1 MAVTAQ
7 SGIVGY
13 APQES
18 KSTVAGY
25 TAPTEYY
32 KTKATLVDLAVLD
45 DTRTGDDEV
54 GGRPVPTFP
63 YKAGVV
69 VGGGL
74 SIQPRLE
81 NIFGWLLYGAM
92 GKVASTPTALSEA
105 CQSCTLTGVAQSAV
119 VAGLTQPAGPSY
131 LVAKFKTAASG
142 NLTGNVVVNGTV
154 GGSATTETLAF
165 SASPAATIVRAA
177 GTRKLFTAITSVDY
191 PAGTSGDVVTV
202 GFDDYVSHV
211 FTIDN
216 DNPSYVPWMT
226 FTKHIPRYEN
236 DADSDIG
243 EIFTDCKVVG
253 ISMSLAA
260 DRPINARVDVLGRT
274 FALDPAPESWTYT
287 NNFEEYPTIPI
298 GCETSGYIKVDGT
311 EMPIVQ
317 ANVAWQNVPLDTRMD
332 RVYGD
337 PFLEDITIVRRQ
349 LAFDLLVKWNDAD
362 LYRDVLTGSTTGTEW
377 TAEPKVGTVEV
388 LMSSYDP
395 IVGGSGAKHSLK
407 IYAQQVMLAMNGG
420 ITLAGGQAV
429 MMRFNGVALDPASG
443 DYAQITLKN
452 GTLGYTWPAP

>member
-7 SGIVGY
+7 AGIVGY

-18 KSTVAGY
+18 KSTVQGY
-25 TAPTEYY
+25 TAPTSYY

-74 SIQPRLE
+74 SLQPRLE
-81 NIFGWLLYGAM
+81 NIFGWLLYGAL
-92 GKVASTPTALSEA
+92 GKVTTTPSVLPEAISSE
-105 CQSCTLTGVAQSAV
+105 TLTGSPQVGHAVADDSALAGGAYAV
-119 VAGLTQPAGPSY
+119 V
-131 LVAKFKTAASG
+131 KFKTAASG
-142 NLTGNVVVNGTV
+142 NLTGDVVLHGTDGTGTV
-154 GGSATTETLAF
+154 SETFSFSNAT
-165 SASPAATIVRAA
+165 A
-177 GTRKLFTAITSVDY
+177 GTVIRNATASRKLWLTITTVDL
-191 PAGTSGDVVTV
+191 PAGTNNDVVTI
-202 GFDDYVSHV
+202 GIDSYFSHV
-211 FTIDN
+211 FTID
-216 DNPSYVPWMT
+216 DANPSYVPWMT
-226 FTKHIPRYEN
+226 FVKHIPRYEN

-243 EIFTDCKVVG
+243 EIFEDCKVVG
-253 ISMSLAA
+253 LTMSLAA

-274 FALDPAPESWTYT
+274 FALDEDPENWTYD
-287 NNFEEYPTIPI
+287 NDFEEYPTIPI
-298 GCETSGYIKVDGT
+298 GCETSGYIKVDAV

-349 LAFDLLVKWNDAD
+349 LAFDLLVKWNNAD
-362 LYRDVLTGSTTGTEW
+362 LYRDVLTGATTGTSW
-377 TAEPKVGTVEV
+377 TAAPKVGNVEV
-388 LMSSYDP
+388 LMSSYEP
-395 IVGGSGAKHSLK
+395 TVSATNHSLK

-429 MMRFNGVALDPASG
+429 MMRFNGVALDPATG
-443 DYAQITLKN
+443 DYAQITLVN
-452 GTLGYTWPAP
+452 NTPEYVWPAP